1 MKTFKILVEETVSEE
16 FEIIAQNE
24 DEALKIAS
32 QKYKTGELVLAPGEL
47 IGTEISV
54 VEQH

>member
-16 FEIIAQNE
+16 FEILAQNE
-24 DEALKIAS
+24 DEALKIAG
-32 QKYKTGELVLAPGEL
+32 QKYKTGELVLTPGEL